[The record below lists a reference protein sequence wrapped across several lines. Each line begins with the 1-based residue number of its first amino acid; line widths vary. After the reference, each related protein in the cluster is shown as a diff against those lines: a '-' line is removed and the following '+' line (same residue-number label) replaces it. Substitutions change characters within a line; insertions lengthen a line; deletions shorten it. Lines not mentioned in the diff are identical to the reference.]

1 VTDQE
6 TPASRPP
13 AGGFGAQAS
22 GQTGVEHRAIEPG
35 HDLRVLHVVFMAFGA
50 AILSL
55 GLLVVWGQWRKQK
68 DIRAAEARN
77 NVGEIAKGVAAT
89 YQTTGQLCP
98 SARAIPADVEEVR
111 GKTYTSRHAEWED
124 DPGWSCAGLR
134 VRLPAALSVPPRD
147 EGRPRHH
154 PRGRRSRR
162 RRPSRHVRAAR
173 PRESRAPSHR
183 LRHVDP
189 GEQSRRMIW

>member
-1 VTDQE
+1 MTDQE

-124 DPGWSCAGLR
+124 DPGWSCAGFAFDFPQRYQYRLETKDDLVTILAVGDHDGDDLR
-134 VRLPAALSVPPRD
+134 ATYEL
-147 EGRPRHH
+147 
-154 PRGRRSRR
+154 RGRAN
-162 RRPSRHVRAAR
+162 PARHRIDFDTSI
-173 PRESRAPSHR
+173 RESN
-183 LRHVDP
+183 P
-189 GEQSRRMIW
+189 GE